1 MINKLFKELAT
12 LPEIEA
18 IALGGSRAGEDFD
31 EKSDYDVYLYTTA
44 PISEDVRRELLA
56 KYCSYMEISNSF
68 WELEDDC
75 TLKNGIDIDILYR
88 NLDDFRADVSSVVKD
103 CNART
108 GYTTCMWH
116 NLVTSKIIFDRN
128 GRLTQTQQEFSV
140 PYPEKLRHNII
151 EKNMKMLSGVLP
163 SYDKQ
168 IKKAVNRNDLVSICH
183 RTTAYI
189 ESYFDVIFALNEMAH
204 PGEKRLVELC
214 KRDCKILPK
223 NFEDNINMLFA
234 SIANG
239 KAYEFAVKMVEEL
252 DLILQTIEV

>member
-1 MINKLFKELAT
+1 MVNKLFDELAT
-12 LPEIEA
+12 LPQIEA
-18 IALGGSRAGEDFD
+18 IVLGGSRAGKDFD

-44 PISEDVRRELLA
+44 PISEDVRRELLK

-103 CNART
+103 FNART

-116 NLVTSKIIFDRN
+116 NLVTCKIIFDRN
-128 GRLTQTQQEFSV
+128 GRLTQLQKEFSV

-151 EKNMKMLSGVLP
+151 EKNMRLLTGNLP
-163 SYDKQ
+163 SYDMQ
-168 IKKAVNRNDLVSICH
+168 IKKAVERNDMVSINH
-183 RTTAYI
+183 RVSAFM
-189 ESYFDVIFALNEMAH
+189 ESYFDIIFALNRVTH

-214 KRDCKILPK
+214 LKNCEVLPL
-223 NFEDNINMLFA
+223 NFEENITALFYNMFTNSA
-234 SIANG
+234 EVSG
-239 KAYEFAVKMVEEL
+239 
-252 DLILQTIEV
+252 ILKNIVSEIKKIVD

>member
-1 MINKLFKELAT
+1 MVNKLFEELAS
-12 LPEIEA
+12 LPQIEA

-44 PISEDVRRELLA
+44 PISEDVRRGILS

-88 NLDDFRADVSSVVKD
+88 NLDDFTADVSSVVND

-116 NLVTSKIIFDRN
+116 NLVTCKIIFDRN
-128 GRLTQTQQEFSV
+128 GRLKKVQEEFAV

-151 EKNMKMLSGVLP
+151 EKNMKLLSGNLP
-163 SYDKQ
+163 SYDSQ
-168 IKKAVNRNDLVSICH
+168 IKKAIDRGDMVSINH
-183 RTTAYI
+183 RVSAFM
-189 ESYFDVIFALNEMAH
+189 ESYFDIIFALNRLTH
-204 PGEKRLVELC
+204 PGEKRLVELSLKNC
-214 KRDCKILPK
+214 DVLPVDFEENIQALFECMFNNSENVHNILNIIVREIKKIV
-223 NFEDNINMLFA
+223 D
-234 SIANG
+234 
-239 KAYEFAVKMVEEL
+239 
-252 DLILQTIEV
+252 